1 MSSVLDFLISPALAE
16 AAGEQGEIGVMGL
29 LFPVMLVG
37 LFYIMLVRP
46 QSKKAKQHRIM
57 QEGLAKG
64 DEVVTDGGLMGK
76 ILHIGD
82 NAITVQL
89 AENLEVKVRRESIN
103 AVMPKGTLKQL

>member
-1 MSSVLDFLISPALAE
+1 MSSVLDFLISPAMAE
-16 AAGEQGEIGVMGL
+16 AAGQQGEPGIMSFA
-29 LFPVMLVG
+29 FPLILVA
-37 LFYIMLVRP
+37 LFYFMLVRP
-46 QSKKAKQHRIM
+46 QSKKAKEHRIM
-57 QEGLAKG
+57 QSGLAKG

-76 ILHIGD
+76 IVHIGD